1 MGTRGLL
8 NLVLVVLALGIGLI
22 IYYEPGLEP
31 ADAPQ
36 PLVAQLAPDEAIGI
50 HIERIK
56 YDPLSFIKRNGH
68 WYLITEQQEL
78 PASSFQVQALLRLLE
93 TSSSSHYAANTVNL
107 ESLGLQ
113 PPQATVTIDD
123 VVILFGNTAP
133 LDGKRYAQI
142 DATVYLIEDRYQH
155 LINAGWTNFVER
167 KLLPAGKSIRTLQ
180 LPDMTLTFTDKDQWQ
195 LSPDKPG
202 ISADAIQQLLDH
214 WNKVSA
220 LYARRYDGRT
230 SDETITVEFSDSPET
245 LTFMVIAHSPELVLA
260 RTDWGIQYHLSSGME
275 ETLLTLQEPEQD
287 RSPD

>member
-1 MGTRGLL
+1 MASRGLL
-8 NLVLVVLALGIGLI
+8 NLVLVALALGIGLI
-22 IYYEPGLEP
+22 IYFEPGLEP

-36 PLVAQLAPDEAIGI
+36 PLVTQLAPDEAIGI
-50 HIERIK
+50 HIERVK
-56 YDPLSFIKRNGH
+56 YDPLSFIKRKGH
-68 WYLITEQQEL
+68 WNLITEQQEL

-93 TSSSSHYAANTVNL
+93 TSSFSHYAADTVNL
-107 ESLGLQ
+107 ESLGLE

-133 LDGKRYAQI
+133 LGGQRYAQI

-167 KLLPAGKSIRTLQ
+167 KLLPAGKSIRTLR
-180 LPDMTLTFTDKDQWQ
+180 LPDMSLTFTDDNQWQ
-195 LSPDKPG
+195 LSPEKPG

-214 WNKVSA
+214 WNKVNA

-245 LTFMVIAHSPELVLA
+245 LTFTVIAHSPELVLA
-260 RTDWGIQYHLSSGME
+260 RPDWGIQYHLSSGME
-275 ETLLTLQEPEQD
+275 ETLLTLGEPE
-287 RSPD
+287 RASLVE

>member
-1 MGTRGLL
+1 MASRGLL

-22 IYYEPGLEP
+22 IYFEPGLEP

-36 PLVAQLAPDEAIGI
+36 PLVTQLAPDEAIGI
-50 HIERIK
+50 HIERVK
-56 YDPLSFIKRNGH
+56 YDPVSFIKRNGH
-68 WYLITEQQEL
+68 WNLITEQLEL

-93 TSSSSHYAANTVNL
+93 TSSSSRYAADTVNL

-133 LDGKRYAQI
+133 LDGRRYAQI

-155 LINAGWTNFVER
+155 LINAGWTNFVAR
-167 KLLPAGKSIRTLQ
+167 KLLPENKNIRTLQ

-195 LSPDKPG
+195 LSPEKPG
-202 ISADAIQQLLDH
+202 VSADAIQQLLDH

-260 RTDWGIQYHLSSGME
+260 RPDWGIQYHLSSGLE
-275 ETLLTLQEPEQD
+275 ETLLTLSEPEQD
-287 RSPD
+287 P

>member
-1 MGTRGLL
+1 MASRGLL
-8 NLVLVVLALGIGLI
+8 NLVLVAFALGIGLI
-22 IYYEPGLEP
+22 IYFEPGLEP
-31 ADAPQ
+31 ADAPL
-36 PLVAQLAPDEAIGI
+36 PLVTQLAPDEAIGI

-56 YDPLSFIKRNGH
+56 YDPLSFIKRNGR

-93 TSSSSHYAANTVNL
+93 TSSSSRYAADTVNL
-107 ESLGLQ
+107 ESLGLE

-155 LINAGWTNFVER
+155 LINAGWTNFVAR
-167 KLLPAGKSIRTLQ
+167 KLLPTDKSIRTLR
-180 LPDMTLTFTDKDQWQ
+180 LPDMSLTFTDKDQWQ
-195 LSPDKPG
+195 LSPEKPG

-230 SDETITVEFSDSPET
+230 SDETISVEFSDSPDT

-260 RTDWGIQYHLSSGME
+260 RPDWGIQYHLSSGLK